1 MSEEQIEELARET
14 GFVRRRTKITSKI
27 FLRMLLFDH
36 LQYDAPSLQQHAL
49 SVHDD
54 NGGPV
59 SKQAIDKRFNE
70 GALLFI
76 RKLFEKLLSR
86 QMDKVHLPSGLS
98 DHFKSVKV
106 MDSTEF
112 KLPDHFAGEFPGY
125 SAGNALACAAIQ
137 LEYDVLSRQIHC
149 LSTGSARESDKTVAD
164 NRMND
169 ISKGDLI
176 LRDLGYYSTDSYLK
190 IEQREAFYVSRLKA
204 QVCIYQEKA
213 GKYEALS
220 WCDIIKK
227 IEGQK
232 GGCFDDWVFIGKE
245 QKHRV
250 RLVAWILSKE
260 EQQKRLQKKQ
270 NKKGT
275 INKNDITW
283 SKLNVFVSNIDSNIM
298 DAQQLYH
305 LYKIR
310 WQIELMF
317 KIWKSI
323 LNIASVRK
331 MKAGRLRCY
340 LYSKFIWVLIGWNIT
355 GMVEAITWKS
365 VRKLM
370 SPYKCMAIL
379 KIKAIDLKNI
389 IFGNRE
395 SLKAWLI
402 KIMEVLI
409 IYGSK
414 EDRKNRIKLSDL
426 LRLK

>member
-1 MSEEQIEELARET
+1 M
-14 GFVRRRTKITSKI
+14 
-27 FLRMLLFDH
+27 
-36 LQYDAPSLQQHAL
+36 
-49 SVHDD
+49 
-54 NGGPV
+54 
-59 SKQAIDKRFNE
+59 
-70 GALLFI
+70 
-76 RKLFEKLLSR
+76 
-86 QMDKVHLPSGLS
+86 
-98 DHFKSVKV
+98 
-106 MDSTEF
+106 
-112 KLPDHFAGEFPGY
+112 
-125 SAGNALACAAIQ
+125 
-137 LEYDVLSRQIHC
+137 
-149 LSTGSARESDKTVAD
+149 
-164 NRMND
+164 
-169 ISKGDLI
+169 
-176 LRDLGYYSTDSYLK
+176 
-190 IEQREAFYVSRLKA
+190 
-204 QVCIYQEKA
+204 
-213 GKYEALS
+213 
-220 WCDIIKK
+220 
-227 IEGQK
+227 
-232 GGCFDDWVFIGKE
+232 
-245 QKHRV
+245 
-250 RLVAWILSKE
+250 AWILSKE